1 MSAQSGK
8 KSGGAKKIG
17 RNGARCK
24 IYRDRG
30 VREKNKARKVARH
43 IRAIERKQ
51 VPPRGGKR
59 RDIRMD
65 MQAVRWAA

>member
-30 VREKNKARKVARH
+30 VREKNKARKVRRH
-43 IRAIERKQ
+43 LNRF
-51 VPPRGGKR
+51 PN
-59 RDIRMD
+59 DL
-65 MQAVRWAA
+65 QAARWAA

>member
-24 IYRDRG
+24 VYRDRG
-30 VREKNKARKVARH
+30 VREKNKARKIRRH
-43 IRAIERKQ
+43 L
-51 VPPRGGKR
+51 KR
-59 RDIRMD
+59 FPNDL
-65 MQAVRWAA
+65 QAARWAA